1 MPKRSQRPDLLDELA
16 PLPTEPAPLART
28 PAPARGERRA
38 VVKIRESVA
47 DQARAAVL
55 FLQGHGHPAA
65 TLAGYV
71 EEAVQERLARDR
83 DQLNGGEAF
92 PPVSAQLRPGRRIGG

>member
-1 MPKRSQRPDLLDELA
+1 MAGRKRPDLMDELM
-16 PLPTEPAPLART
+16 PTPSAVVT
-28 PAPARGERRA
+28 SPARPVGAPERRA

-55 FLQGHGHPAA
+55 FLQGHGRPTA

-71 EEAVQERLARDR
+71 EAAVLERLDRDR
-83 DQLNGGEAF
+83 AELNQGEAF
-92 PPVSAQLRPGRRIGG
+92 PPVADHLRPGRRIGG